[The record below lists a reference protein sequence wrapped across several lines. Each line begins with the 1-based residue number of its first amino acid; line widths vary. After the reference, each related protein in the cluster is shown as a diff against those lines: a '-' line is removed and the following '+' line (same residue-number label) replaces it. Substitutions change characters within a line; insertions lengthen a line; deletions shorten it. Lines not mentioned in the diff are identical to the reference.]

1 MRTLE
6 PDSRA
11 EIAFHDSMLAAS
23 PSIDTMRSPR
33 ATDAQSRSV
42 PSSGPGST
50 RQTMSPSGRTTT
62 SIPRYPREASASAT
76 NAIVSAHAIEAPR
89 IDCIS
94 GPLSTRSAPRRR
106 LGTTR
111 RRLGTT
117 RRGLGT
123 TRIESSCARR
133 RCELTRSWL
142 GATRGGLATTRRGLG
157 STRRGL
163 GTARIESS
171 RARRRCELTRSRLG
185 RTRGGLATTRRR
197 LGAARIEFART
208 RRRCE
213 FTRSRLGST
222 RGGLATTRIKLGRA
236 RRRCEVA
243 RGRSG
248 CTRRGHG
255 NTRRGH
261 GNTRRRLGC
270 TRRGLGYTRR
280 GLGITR
286 IECRRVRARAWCW
299 RRCGLVSDWPVESS
313 FESLLTR
320 RSFEWTRRRSDRA
333 CCRVDSAGRW
343 AEGTRCGLGA
353 PRLWLGVGLC
363 GRLAA
368 RCSAQHLDLARRE
381 FAPFADRETLE
392 LQRSERCPSHL
403 LHWMPQ

>member
-62 SIPRYPREASASAT
+62 SMPRYPREASASAT

-117 RRGLGT
+117 R
-123 TRIESSCARR
+123 
-133 RCELTRSWL
+133 
-142 GATRGGLATTRRGLG
+142 
-157 STRRGL
+157 
-163 GTARIESS
+163 IESS

-213 FTRSRLGST
+213 VARGRSGCTRRGLG
-222 RGGLATTRIKLGRA
+222 TTRIKLART
-236 RRRCEVA
+236 RRRCKLT